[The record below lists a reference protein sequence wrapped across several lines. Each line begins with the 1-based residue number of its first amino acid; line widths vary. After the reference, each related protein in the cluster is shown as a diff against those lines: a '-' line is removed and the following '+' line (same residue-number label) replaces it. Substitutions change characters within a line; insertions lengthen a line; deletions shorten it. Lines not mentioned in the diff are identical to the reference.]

1 MSKQTFVIAP
11 RNDPRPLEVV
21 GDYAAVLASGAR
33 EIGSELLLK
42 LKEDV
47 RSWYELHRCNGA
59 TNVVV

>member
-11 RNDPRPLEVV
+11 RNYPRPMEVV

-33 EIGSELLLK
+33 EVGSELLLK

-47 RSWYELHRCNGA
+47 RSWYELHR
-59 TNVVV
+59 